1 MADTPPGHNP
11 TVQTAEVP
19 ADPLD
24 ELDFVGPPRL
34 LGNLGRA
41 AISATPGRDL
51 TQADLQALEGP
62 RGANLPRSIQRLR
75 SSHHALA
82 RCLASGMK
90 ASQASLITGYTQ
102 NRISLLQDDPAFQ
115 ALLADYRAEARDIFA
130 DLNER
135 MNNLSLDAIEE
146 LHERLVDA
154 PEAFSIGMLLDVVKA
169 FADRTGHGP
178 GQEVKLTV
186 SPSMIDRPPK
196 ETYEEWQ
203 ARRARELSPE
213 GEAPDD
219 GGLSGLVPTT
229 RTPN

>member
-1 MADTPPGHNP
+1 MADDDSLPGHTLTIQIN
-11 TVQTAEVP
+11 EKP
-19 ADPLD
+19 ADLLE

-41 AISATPGRDL
+41 EISALPGRDL

-135 MNNLSLDAIEE
+135 MNNISLDAIEE
-146 LHERLVDA
+146 LHERLQDA

-186 SPSMIDRPPK
+186 SPNMIDRPPR
-196 ETYEEWQ
+196 ETSEEWL
-203 ARRARELSPE
+203 ARRAKELEPSGPAEE
-213 GEAPDD
+213 G
-219 GGLSGLVPTT
+219 
-229 RTPN
+229 PNGPLN

>member
-1 MADTPPGHNP
+1 MAEDRPPRPEISDSGGDLL
-11 TVQTAEVP
+11 A
-19 ADPLD
+19 

-34 LGNLGRA
+34 LGNLGRPDITA
-41 AISATPGRDL
+41 DYSRDL

-62 RGANLPRSIQRLR
+62 RGANLPRSIQRIR

-102 NRISLLQDDPAFQ
+102 NRICILQADPTFI
-115 ALLADYRAEARDIFA
+115 ALVQDYRNEAKDIFA

-135 MNNLSLDAIEE
+135 MTNLSLDTIEE
-146 LHERLVDA
+146 LHERLHDA

-186 SPSMIDRPPK
+186 APSMIDRPPK

-203 ARRARELSPE
+203 ARRARELSPGDQE
-213 GEAPDD
+213 VTV
-219 GGLSGLVPTT
+219 GLSSLVPTT